1 MIKLD
6 ISILWNIINILVLFL
21 ILKKFLIGPI
31 LAVIEK
37 RQSMIDEGF
46 ETAQAKQQD
55 ADKLKGEYTEKLAG
69 IDQEAEMIITKAQTD
84 MALAYERTLKEAQEQ
99 AAIITKNAEETAAR
113 EKQQAISEAQEHI
126 ASLVMDAT
134 EKLVADADL
143 SNTNQQAYED
153 FIRKAGA
160 PDDTEN

>member
-21 ILKKFLIGPI
+21 ILKKFLIGPV

-37 RQSMIDEGF
+37 RQSMINEGF
-46 ETAQAKQQD
+46 ETAKAKQQD
-55 ADKLKGEYTEKLAG
+55 ADKIKGEYTEKLAG
-69 IDQEAEMIITKAQTD
+69 IDQQAEQIITKAQTD
-84 MALAYERTLKEAQEQ
+84 MALAYDRTLKEAQEQ
-99 AAIITKNAEETAAR
+99 ADIITKTAQETAER
-113 EKQQAISEAQEHI
+113 EKHQAMAEAQQHI

-134 EKLVADADL
+134 EKLVTNADL

-153 FIRKAGA
+153 FITKAGA
-160 PDDTEN
+160 TDDTEN